1 MNRDGAESTP
11 AAYTSPVAMPA
22 ADNLSWRDLPPPVLR
37 ALREA
42 AALGVRHGVQLL
54 LYGSFARGRAR
65 PTSDLDLAWSA
76 DRRTLPPEVRQAIER
91 LPTIRPVDLVP
102 LADASPALRQ
112 AVAREGLP
120 LESLP

>member
-1 MNRDGAESTP
+1 MKSDGAERFP
-11 AAYTSPVAMPA
+11 AAYTLPVAQPT
-22 ADNLSWRDLPPPVLR
+22 ADTLSWRDLLPPVLR

-42 AALGVRHGVQLL
+42 ATLGVRHGVQLL
-54 LYGSFARGRAR
+54 LFGSFARGCAR
-65 PTSDLDLAWSA
+65 PASDLDLAWSA
-76 DRRTLPPEVRQAIER
+76 DRRTLPPEVRQAIAR

-120 LESLP
+120 LESLL